1 MKTFSYGRADTVDA
15 ALDALQQ
22 SDTQLIAGGTELVNW
37 LKEGIE
43 SPRHV
48 VDIANLPL
56 SGIELTGSGMWI
68 GALARMSEVEAHPG
82 VRREFPLVADALLRS
97 ASAQLRNMATI
108 GGNLLQRTRCPYFRA
123 DVAMPCN
130 KRAAGSGCAALAGGD
145 TSAHSIFGWSER
157 CAATHPSDLAVALAA
172 LDASVEVSSRRGDRR
187 IPVSSIH
194 RLPDQHPEL
203 HTELSPDELITGV
216 TVAGDPTARRSHY
229 LKVRERASYEFAV
242 VSAAVSVAMTGSTIT
257 SARIALGGVA
267 PRPWRLWN
275 AEAEM
280 EGLDVRDTD
289 GLRTAVAGS
298 FSEARPLPDNG
309 FKVELAQRAAVRAI
323 QNAGGVR

>member
-1 MKTFSYGRADTVDA
+1 M
-15 ALDALQQ
+15 
-22 SDTQLIAGGTELVNW
+22 NW

-48 VDIANLPL
+48 VDISNLPL
-56 SGIELTGSGMWI
+56 TGIELTGSGMWI

-82 VRREFPLVADALLRS
+82 VRREYPLVADALLRS

-130 KRAAGSGCAALAGGD
+130 KRAPGSGCAALAGGD
-145 TSAHSIFGWSER
+145 TSAHAIFGWSEQ

-172 LDASVEVSSRRGDRR
+172 LDASVEVSSTREDRR
-187 IPVSSIH
+187 IPVSSVH
-194 RLPDQHPEL
+194 RLPDQRPEL

-216 TVAGDPTARRSHY
+216 TVPADPTSRRSHF

-242 VSAAVSVAMTGSTIT
+242 VAAAASVAMSGSTIT

-275 AEAEM
+275 AEAAM
-280 EGLDVRDTD
+280 DGLDVRDTD
-289 GLRTAVAGS
+289 GLRKAVAAS
-298 FSEARPLPDNG
+298 FTEARPLPDNG

-323 QNAGGVR
+323 QNAGGAR